1 MKKIKS
7 CYYEVDGKKFVVG
20 DNSSVLMLIGKD
32 HKFFVDFET
41 NENFEPNFIPTKETA
56 RTQLKWAYILS
67 YSFSKLE
74 TNKAKQDV
82 WGYFIKENGT
92 VPIKKYGIDKNYIQ
106 GTQISFSPVAQDSP
120 IWEGTGYVMLLFIDE
135 PGDGIAFPFM
145 AVNQAPEIRGHYFD
159 RQKNIEN
166 NPEVGINDGFY
177 NYNTTIKLY
186 FSTHMLPIKGLNGKN
201 LISAGI
207 NLDLSAEWKDLSLTI
222 ELLDEAGDGQTTAS
236 TIARAYSCDPEY
248 KFILDKP
255 LVESELNKY
264 AEEQS
269 GVSTNANCSFEV
281 PITIE
286 LDWKDKFHKNHKA
299 EPTKKYYVMI
309 VIKNKKS
316 GKIYTSMPKNSQ
328 WVQTVD
334 NKIEEIPSSHFF
346 VVKYN
351 SLDVILKELEA
362 KKNNQIQY
370 IGDVQYTRKE
380 YDPCGYSMIEISD
393 VADKDRKPFVIFDE
407 NKLADSGD
415 KTSQT
420 FDIIRGDAKKD
431 VLISLKELHNKG
443 VMCMGVMLPKNEK
456 HDSKENVFLMDTILA
471 AKKLGNDYERVED
484 TKHKK
489 QLRKSNIDVTAENEN
504 DTDVIVDEQQPAY
517 DVEKVQNLIFGTDY
531 DYVGEDK
538 LKLKLKYLYNKSYD
552 NAILKAIGYEIDA
565 QYSAANLKVKEI
577 AWVARYI
584 FWKDYFVQQ
593 YFVPVST
600 CRYPNQL
607 VRTRVFPN
615 LEWWINVKYETKEPV
630 YVRQTPNY
638 KYREFFTEKGQN
650 KKLKE
655 SRLKEKEKN
664 WKIKK
669 YELDFEAGFKID
681 GEENPLIPGDG
692 FPLLNAINFLLKAYE
707 IFKEITFADEA
718 KEGEAAIA
726 SGTARTT
733 DGSPSSKKMAARW
746 KLRKGRGLPFR
757 IEVSTPAFSGGIQG
771 KFAQSKSKPN
781 EIGAFYF
788 LEFAAKPLFG
798 IKGELDLLFFAQF
811 IGPIGQAMYR
821 LSQIVKK
828 VNYLTLGAVRID
840 YYINVGAKV
849 DFNVEIKALEYHSVD
864 GWDGGEVQIY
874 IPIEIYLNAGVDV
887 NASIEGIGSA
897 SADARIE
904 GKAKFEVRATHD
916 KRNNKCPAL
925 LKFEGLTGKVWLKF
939 SIKDKTKQ
947 DTGEPEEEP
956 DHKFSIIDPKDPWK
970 IDII

>member
-7 CYYEVDGKKFVVG
+7 CYYEVNGKKFLVNY
-20 DNSSVLMLIGKD
+20 NSAILMQIGKD
-32 HKFFVDFET
+32 HKFFVEFAT
-41 NENFEPNFIPTKETA
+41 NENFEQDFIPKKEA
-56 RTQLKWAYILS
+56 AISQVKWAYILS

-74 TNKAKQDV
+74 KNKAKQDV

-92 VPIKKYGIDKNYIQ
+92 VPIKKYGIDKNYIL
-106 GTQISFSPVAQDSP
+106 GNEITFSPTSQENP
-120 IWEGTGYVMLLFIDE
+120 FWEGAGYVMILFIDE
-135 PGDGIAFPFM
+135 PGDGISFPFM
-145 AVNQAPEIRGHYFD
+145 AVKNLPEIRGYYFD
-159 RQKNIEN
+159 KQKNIEN
-166 NPEVGINDGFY
+166 NPEIGINDGFY

-186 FSTHMLPIKGLNGKN
+186 FSTHMLPIKSLPKGSNV
-201 LISAGI
+201 IQDGI
-207 NLDLSAEWKDLSLTI
+207 NVDVATEWENLQLTI
-222 ELLDEAGDGQTTAS
+222 ELLDEAGDTQTTAS
-236 TIARAYSCDPEY
+236 TKEREYRCDNGY

-255 LVESELNKY
+255 LIEGELNKFI
-264 AEEQS
+264 EDQS
-269 GVSTNANCSFEV
+269 SLSANCSFIV

-299 EPTKKYYVMI
+299 QPTKKYYVMI
-309 VIKNKKS
+309 AIKNKKT
-316 GKIYTSMPKNSQ
+316 GVIYICNPKDEQ
-328 WVQTVD
+328 WFQTVD
-334 NKIEEIPSSHFF
+334 NKIEQIPTSHFF
-346 VVKYN
+346 AVKYN
-351 SLDVILKELEA
+351 SFDVILRELEA

-393 VADKDRKPFVIFDE
+393 EGDEDRKPFVVFDE

-431 VLISLKELHNKG
+431 VLISLKELHNKN

-489 QLRKSNIDVTAENEN
+489 QLRKSNIAVTAENEN
-504 DTDVIVDEQQPAY
+504 DTDVIVDEKQPAY
-517 DVEKVQNLIFGTDY
+517 DVEKVQNLVAGTDY
-531 DYVGEDK
+531 EYAGEDK

-552 NAILKAIGYEIDA
+552 NAILKAIGYEIDE

-615 LEWWINVKYETKEPV
+615 LEWWINVKYETEEPV

-638 KYREFFTEKGQN
+638 KHREFFTEKGQN

-707 IFKEITFADEA
+707 TFKEITFADEA

-733 DGSPSSKKMAARW
+733 DGSPSSKKMVARW

-781 EIGAFYF
+781 EMGAFYF

-798 IKGELDLLFFAQF
+798 IKGELDLLFYAQF

-828 VNYLTLGAVRID
+828 VNYLTLGAIRID

-849 DFNVEIKALEYHSVD
+849 DFNLEIKALEYHSVD
-864 GWDGGEVQIY
+864 GWDGGEIQFY
-874 IPIEIYLNAGVDV
+874 IPIEVYLNAGVDV
-887 NASIEGIGSA
+887 NASIEGIGSI

-904 GKAKFEVRATHD
+904 GKAEFEVRATHD
-916 KRNNKCPAL
+916 ERNNKCPAL
-925 LKFEGLTGKVWLKF
+925 LKFNGLTGKVWLKF
-939 SIKDKTKQ
+939 SAKDDAKSEE
-947 DTGEPEEEP
+947 GEPEEEP
-956 DHKFSIIDPKDPWK
+956 DHKFSIIDPKDPWN